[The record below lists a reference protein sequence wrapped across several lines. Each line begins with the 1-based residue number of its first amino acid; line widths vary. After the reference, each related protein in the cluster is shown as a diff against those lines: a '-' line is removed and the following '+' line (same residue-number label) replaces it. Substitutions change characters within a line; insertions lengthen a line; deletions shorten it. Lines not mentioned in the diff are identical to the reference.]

1 MGQNVLNMLQY
12 SFLRLFSRT
21 LLLSVVW
28 SNRPLT
34 AFLFSRSAVSR
45 GVSSSLTRNRSSF
58 CANSACFPTWA
69 GRKQYRI
76 LLAITK
82 AHLYRTPETGRS
94 FSLSENTLSPAERS
108 SRCVRA
114 ANRVRFVLFSSKNST
129 EGNYFF
135 ETETGVPTAAIPT
148 PTMARLCM
156 SLR

>member
-12 SFLRLFSRT
+12 SFPRLFIRT
-21 LLLSVVW
+21 LLLLVVW
-28 SNRPLT
+28 SNRPLI
-34 AFLFSRSAVSR
+34 AFLF
-45 GVSSSLTRNRSSF
+45 SF

-82 AHLYRTPETGRS
+82 AHLHRTSETGRS
-94 FSLSENTLSPAERS
+94 FSLPENARSPAERS

-114 ANRVRFVLFSSKNST
+114 ANRVRCVLFSSKNST